1 MSKQWLGRMR
11 RCSDLWPTRCRGIEG
26 WGWHAW
32 PVNYGELVLPSYILS
47 ACDAMPVRSGLGGF
61 AAQVRSVSGS
71 ISCAREVV
79 R

>member
-1 MSKQWLGRMR
+1 MR
-11 RCSDLWPTRCRGIEG
+11 RRSDLWPTRCRGSEG

-32 PVNYGELVLPSYILS
+32 PVNYGELVLASHILS
-47 ACDAMPVRSGLGGF
+47 GTAMPVRSGLGGF
-61 AAQVRSVSGS
+61 AAQVRSASGS